1 MKKSKGFTL
10 IEIVVVLAIIAT
22 IAAFIT
28 PMLLDYLKE
37 AKLNKA
43 KADVQA
49 IAASIANFNRDTGV
63 FPIYIADVKK
73 SEIGILV
80 LKSEGNEAAIK
91 AAIEGWN
98 EATQIDNLEDPLSK
112 ELMRNGTA
120 TYTSKLGSGHAWK
133 GPYLSSFKSDPWGNK
148 YYVACDGMD
157 PDKTTKAVF
166 VISAGPNGELE
177 TNTTQDT
184 NAFTVGGDDIVY
196 RIK

>member
-1 MKKSKGFTL
+1 MRREKGFTL

-63 FPIYIADVKK
+63 FPIYINDVKK
-73 SEIGILV
+73 AQIGILL

-91 AAIEGWN
+91 ALTTGWD

-112 ELMRNGTA
+112 ELMRDGTT
-120 TYTSKLGSGHAWK
+120 TYTSKLGSGRAWK

-148 YYVACDGMD
+148 YYVACDGMN
-157 PDKTTKAVF
+157 PDAPTAAAF

-177 TNTTQDT
+177 TNRSQAT
-184 NAFTVGGDDIVY
+184 NLFTVGGDDIIY

>member
-28 PMLLDYLKE
+28 PMLFDYLKE
-37 AKLNKA
+37 AKLNKG

-49 IAASIANFNRDTGV
+49 IAAGISNFNRDTGV
-63 FPIYIADVKK
+63 FPIYISDVKK
-73 SEIGILV
+73 AQIGILV
-80 LKSEGNEAAIK
+80 LKSEGNEAAVKTGI
-91 AAIEGWN
+91 AGWD
-98 EATQIDNLEDPLSK
+98 EAEKIDNLEDPLSK
-112 ELMRNGTA
+112 ELMRDGT
-120 TYTSKLGSGHAWK
+120 TKYTDKLGAGRAWK

-166 VISAGPNGELE
+166 VITAGPNGELE
-177 TNTTQDT
+177 TERTQDT
-184 NAFTVGGDDIVY
+184 NNFAVGGDDIIY